1 MGGPSRCISG
11 GNKFRHQKMGNIDT
25 DIFLKNVLP
34 ENRLVRIGDERNY
47 DPNIGQA
54 LRGEIINHR
63 RGIRY
68 MDYCFGIHQKI
79 YYSETN
85 IKDNHTVHI
94 EIVELT

>member
-1 MGGPSRCISG
+1 
-11 GNKFRHQKMGNIDT
+11 MGNIDM

-34 ENRLVRIGDERNY
+34 ENRLVRIGDGINY
-47 DPNIGQA
+47 DTNIGQA
-54 LRGEIINHR
+54 LRGEIINRR
-63 RGIRY
+63 RGSQSMY
-68 MDYCFGIHQKI
+68 YCFGIHHKI